1 MSEWI
6 CKYHHH
12 PKYLKQLH
20 FGSALTNGHCDK
32 SSYQKA
38 FPETNRLQLLR
49 KFMQCRLLPTV
60 LHSATAVPAMDSCFV
75 SGKLSPDW
83 QRGST
88 WVTEGLHSWNTC
100 SPGSEGLWHTRQ
112 WCFPGSEDGWVKDT
126 YIPAHPLSPNRAV
139 TVVST
144 QILTMINY
152 SVWKMQFQS
161 QSNPGSTFSMSLN
174 PKTS

>member
-49 KFMQCRLLPTV
+49 KFMQCRLLPT
-60 LHSATAVPAMDSCFV
+60 DST
-75 SGKLSPDW
+75 LL
-83 QRGST
+83 Q
-88 WVTEGLHSWNTC
+88 
-100 SPGSEGLWHTRQ
+100 
-112 WCFPGSEDGWVKDT
+112 
-126 YIPAHPLSPNRAV
+126 
-139 TVVST
+139 
-144 QILTMINY
+144 
-152 SVWKMQFQS
+152 QS
-161 QSNPGSTFSMSLN
+161 QWWTRALCLASSALTDGEEVPEWLKDCIHETRVPQVPKACGTQGSGASLEVRMVGL
-174 PKTS
+174 KTHTSLLTHFLPTELSLLYQHKF